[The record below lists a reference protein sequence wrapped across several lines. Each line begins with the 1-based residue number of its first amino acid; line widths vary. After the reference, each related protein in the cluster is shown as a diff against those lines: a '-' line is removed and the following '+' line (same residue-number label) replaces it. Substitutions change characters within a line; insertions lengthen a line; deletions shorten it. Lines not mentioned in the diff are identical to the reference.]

1 MPEISKVKKLAK
13 IVLRE
18 REVKKMKTHRI
29 KLNEFYEE
37 DVLSGRKN
45 FEVRLN
51 DRGYQAG
58 DLVIF
63 TVIDDLGIR
72 IPSPLNE
79 KKYRITYVHS
89 GLGLKESHVVFGIA
103 PSEEEENG

>member
-1 MPEISKVKKLAK
+1 MK
-13 IVLRE
+13 I
-18 REVKKMKTHRI
+18 HSI

-51 DRGYQAG
+51 DRGYQTG
-58 DLVIF
+58 DLVVF
-63 TVIDDLGIR
+63 TVVDDLGLS

-89 GLGLKESHVVFGIA
+89 GLGLKQPYVVFGIA
-103 PSEEEENG
+103 PSEEGESGR